1 MFYSLN
7 SIPQH
12 TKCII
17 CYFSEGKL
25 VIEKLAYFKKCLED
39 VLLYYQMPLPAI
51 IGQSVHVG
59 TWIFMIVS
67 AFAAQPWCDHE
78 VTFWY
83 FLQVFFIGINSL
95 FNYAK
100 A

>member
-1 MFYSLN
+1 
-7 SIPQH
+7 
-12 TKCII
+12 
-17 CYFSEGKL
+17 
-25 VIEKLAYFKKCLED
+25 
-39 VLLYYQMPLPAI
+39 MPLPAI
-51 IGQSVHVG
+51 IGQSVHVV